1 MNVIQAAGEKL
12 VHCHNYYSDVSV
24 EDQKVEVEEEEAKDA
39 FQFGDDI
46 EIAKMQKLI

>member
-24 EDQKVEVEEEEAKDA
+24 EDQKVEVEEEENKDDL
-39 FQFGDDI
+39 QFGDDI
-46 EIAKMQKLI
+46 KFAKMQKFI